1 MNGVD
6 VIVFTAGI
14 GENNY
19 KLREDVMQ
27 GFEFMGAKLD
37 VEKNAELAWPNVH
50 EAVISTDDSKVKI
63 LVIPTNEEI
72 AIARDTLELVTK

>member
-19 KLREDVMQ
+19 GLREDVMA

-37 VEKNAELAWPNVH
+37 KEKNAELAWPNVH
-50 EAVISTDDSKVKI
+50 EAVISADDSKVLI
-63 LVIPTNEEI
+63 CVIPTNEEI
-72 AIARDTLELVTK
+72 AIAKDTLELVSK